1 MRQLIEDI
9 LNGYHRNIMK
19 TVINVDIQKLNEDNN
34 SKVEESPI
42 LVIDG
47 KTKKS
52 VDEFF
57 EELSHSFIDTY
68 VDFVYSN
75 DKTFKIRRSTYDMYD
90 ETVYVFSRE
99 ALANRRVQTAF
110 DKFVTRARK
119 QYPYAE
125 QTEKEITYAQALAA
139 IAYDKRGVSF
149 NEIEDIPGYQE
160 FYNKNKAIVEKRLYR
175 MLKDRP
181 SFIVSDLMIRIL
193 VVVIINA
200 LFFLNLPFGALLGI
214 DILCAGVIACADE
227 ILVKEGI
234 KAEVAKDVDKEIK
247 GESENLLW
255 LGLNAAGTKDEYE
268 PVYTNNND
276 GELVNIRNKV
286 LKAIRADIRII
297 DQMRY
302 PGYQEDLKPL
312 YELAG
317 MFVKA
322 IADEKASSRELDDIK
337 EVLVRLIDIE
347 RALTTRLNYYGKLNA
362 EMLLQEVEPSYEVK
376 ALKDTDTQEV
386 MFDMEDRSK
395 KLEI

>member
-9 LNGYHRNIMK
+9 LKGYHRNIRK
-19 TVINVDIQKLNEDNN
+19 TVINVDIQKRNEDKN
-34 SKVEESPI
+34 SMVEEGPM

-47 KTKKS
+47 ETKKS

-57 EELSHSFIDTY
+57 NELSHSFIDTN

-75 DKTFKIRRSTYDMYD
+75 DKTFKIRRSSYDMYA
-90 ETVYVFSRE
+90 ETLYVFSRE
-99 ALANRRVQTAF
+99 ELANRRVQTAF
-110 DKFVTRARK
+110 DKFVTRARQ

-139 IAYDKRGVSF
+139 VAYDERKVSF
-149 NEIEDIPGYQE
+149 NEIEDIPGYRE
-160 FYNKNKAIVEKRLYR
+160 FYNKNKSIVEKRLHR
-175 MLKDRP
+175 MLKDKK

-193 VVVIINA
+193 VLGIINA
-200 LFFLNLPFGALLGI
+200 LFFLNLPFVALLVV
-214 DILCAGVIACADE
+214 DILCAGAIACLDE
-227 ILVKEGI
+227 IIVKEGI
-234 KAEVAKDVDKEIK
+234 KAEIARDVDKEIK

-255 LGLNAAGTKDEYE
+255 LGLNAAGTKDELE
-268 PVYTNNND
+268 PVHTNNNA

-297 DQMRY
+297 DQIRY

-317 MFVKA
+317 MFIKA
-322 IADEKASSRELDDIK
+322 IADEKSSSRELDDIK

-347 RALTTRLNYYGKLNA
+347 RALTTRINYFGTLNA
-362 EMLLQEVEPSYEVK
+362 EVLLHDVEPSYEVK
-376 ALKDTDTQEV
+376 GLKDTDTQEV

-395 KLEI
+395 KLEF